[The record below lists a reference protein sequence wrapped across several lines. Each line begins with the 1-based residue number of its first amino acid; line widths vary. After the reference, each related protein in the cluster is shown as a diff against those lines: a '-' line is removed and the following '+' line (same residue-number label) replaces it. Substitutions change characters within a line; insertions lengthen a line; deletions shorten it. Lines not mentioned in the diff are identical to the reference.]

1 MYAFNY
7 VSVSVSV
14 SLYFEQFASEN
25 FVLSLFCSFLL
36 GWRTVSHSKVLYYD
50 TPLKWIL
57 CAVPFKAAKAIE
69 IRQIR
74 QNPELALAGRECSLE
89 PQSLGIKLCW
99 PNICI
104 EISIFRTPRVMDK
117 PSRNCAFYTFIFT
130 ICLCSVHGIL
140 EFLSS
145 PRQLK

>member
-69 IRQIR
+69 IRLIR

-104 EISIFRTPRVMDK
+104 
-117 PSRNCAFYTFIFT
+117 
-130 ICLCSVHGIL
+130 
-140 EFLSS
+140 
-145 PRQLK
+145 